1 MQRDIGNEVIVAII
15 VVGVLAFALTFGII
29 LSLSNSGTGGVA
41 AVQTSAATEAA
52 SPTELAVLVSDTPSP
67 EATATDTEAPTAT
80 PSLTATLTLT
90 PSPSA
95 TLTAT
100 QTATATRTPTQTATP
115 THTAT
120 RTNTPTRTSTATATA
135 TETERPTATATFTRT
150 PSATPTLTRTPSRTP
165 TATATATRVPSNTP
179 APTNTP
185 EASVCI
191 APFGWVIY
199 GVQAGDTLD
208 SVASAAG
215 STAAELRTANCLAP
229 TATIRPGDR
238 LYVPRLPA
246 GTAQT
251 SLPAP
256 DNVLAAEGCT
266 HPGAVITSPVPGQRV
281 QGKFAVRGTALA
293 DNFAYYRIEIR
304 PDFASVYSFYTRSE
318 VTVVNDTLTEIDGS
332 VFGPGLHWIRIS
344 VIDNTGRASIT
355 PCAIPVFI
363 E

>member
-29 LSLSNSGTGGVA
+29 LSLSNSGTGGA
-41 AVQTSAATEAA
+41 AVVQMSTATEAA
-52 SPTELAVLVSDTPSP
+52 SPTEVAVLISDTPLP
-67 EATATDTEAPTAT
+67 AATATDTEAPTAT
-80 PSLTATLTLT
+80 PSLTATLT

-95 TLTAT
+95 TLTST
-100 QTATATRTPTQTATP
+100 QTATHTPTQTPTP

-120 RTNTPTRTSTATATA
+120 HTDTPTQTRTATATPSA
-135 TETERPTATATFTRT
+135 TETEQPTATATFTRT

-165 TATATATRVPSNTP
+165 TATTTATQVPSNTP

-208 SVASAAG
+208 SIAG
-215 STAAELRTANCLAP
+215 ATDSTAAELRTAHCLAP
-229 TATIRPGDR
+229 TDTIRPGDR

-251 SLPAP
+251 GLSSP

-281 QGKFAVRGTALA
+281 QGMFAVRGTALA

-318 VTVVNDTLTEIDGS
+318 ATVVNDTLTEIDGS
-332 VFGPGLHWIRIS
+332 VFGPGLHW
-344 VIDNTGRASIT
+344 
-355 PCAIPVFI
+355 
-363 E
+363 